1 MTTPTSDPKTRSW
14 QEELAATGDELIS
27 RVKELVHQ
35 GNVRRIIVKHDGRT
49 VVEFPL
55 TLGVVGTLLAPQLAA
70 LGAVA
75 ALITDC
81 TVTVEREE
89 PPESR
94 AETKAEGEGDGAVHP
109 LPPGQ
114 S

>member
-1 MTTPTSDPKTRSW
+1 MTTPTSDPKPRSW
-14 QEELAATGDELIS
+14 QEELSATGDELIS

-55 TLGVVGTLLAPQLAA
+55 TLGVVGALLAPQLAA

-75 ALITDC
+75 ALVTDC
-81 TVTVEREE
+81 TVTLEREE
-89 PPESR
+89 PSEPR
-94 AETKAEGEGDGAVHP
+94 VETKPEDEGDSPVQP

>member
-1 MTTPTSDPKTRSW
+1 MTTPTSDPKPRSW
-14 QEELAATGDELIS
+14 QEELAATGDELVT

-75 ALITDC
+75 ALVTDC
-81 TVTVEREE
+81 TVTVEHEE
-89 PPESR
+89 PPGPHV
-94 AETKAEGEGDGAVHP
+94 ETQPASEADGP
-109 LPPGQ
+109 IQSLPPAQ

>member
-1 MTTPTSDPKTRSW
+1 MTTPTSDPKPRNW

-75 ALITDC
+75 ALVTDC
-81 TVTVEREE
+81 TITLEREE
-89 PPESR
+89 PPEPR
-94 AETKAEGEGDGAVHP
+94 VETRPEGEGDGPVES